1 MKSRAAV
8 LFEAGQT
15 VEIREVD
22 VQDPAP
28 GEVRIQMAAGGVCH
42 SDLHVMSG
50 HLPAPL
56 PAVLG
61 HEGAGIVADV
71 GTGVTAVKPGDHVI
85 PLWRLSCG
93 ECEYCSGGRPALCA
107 AGTEIRWSGRLLDGT
122 TRFKLDGEEIKHF
135 AGVSSFSNYTV
146 LPEQAV
152 LKIPDDLPLERAALL
167 GCAVITGV
175 GAVTHGAAVKPGGTV
190 AVFGTGGVGVNVVQG
205 AALSG
210 AEQIIAVDLIPSR
223 LEEAKRF
230 GATHAV
236 NASEGDPVEQIRDL
250 TGGRGVDYSFE
261 VIGLPVTM
269 RQAYDCLAKRGVA
282 MMVGISPSTA
292 EITIPSMSLVFEE
305 RVVTGSLYGSAAPKI
320 DIPRLIDL
328 YRAGKLMLDE
338 LLTRTYPIE
347 EINQA
352 YADLESGATLRS
364 VVTF

>member
-71 GTGVTAVKPGDHVI
+71 GIGVTAVKPGDHVI